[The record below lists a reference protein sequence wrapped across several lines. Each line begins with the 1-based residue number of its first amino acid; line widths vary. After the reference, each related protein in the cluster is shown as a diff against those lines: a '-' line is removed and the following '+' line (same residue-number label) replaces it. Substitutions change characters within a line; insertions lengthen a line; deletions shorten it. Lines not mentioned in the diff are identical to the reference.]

1 MTDDAL
7 RAADTVSP
15 ERIVDGLKLI
25 GLSDTR
31 VAAATEPLRH
41 YIAELREDSER
52 YGLIA
57 RGDVADAQ
65 RLFVRHI
72 LDSIAPWPHIVDLAD
87 RTGRRRLYD
96 LGAGAGLPG
105 VPLGIALGDALD
117 ETVLVERRSRRVS
130 FLLGA
135 AAKVSSW
142 TAPGAAPLRVVEE
155 DATLLG
161 KTEGA
166 RLSGA
171 VVVFRAYQKTTP
183 ELLRALST
191 TFGPDTPVCAWK
203 GRHDRTEAERRIVAA
218 SPHAADARM
227 HIVEV
232 PGEEAQRSL
241 LVWGTR

>member
-1 MTDDAL
+1 MTDK
-7 RAADTVSP
+7 AAGTAHAVSS
-15 ERIVDGLKLI
+15 ERIADGLKLI

-31 VAAATEPLRH
+31 VAAATEPLSR

-57 RGDVADAQ
+57 RGDVVDAQ

-72 LDSIAPWPHIVDLAD
+72 LDSIAPWPHIVDLVD
-87 RTGRRRLYD
+87 RTGRRRIYD
-96 LGAGAGLPG
+96 LGTGAGLPG
-105 VPLGIALGDALD
+105 LPLGIALGDILE

-135 AAKVSSW
+135 AAKVSSAA
-142 TAPGAAPLRVVEE
+142 APGAAPLRVVEE
-155 DATLLG
+155 DATLLR
-161 KTEGA
+161 KREGA
-166 RLSGA
+166 RLREA
-171 VVVFRAYQKTTP
+171 LVVFRAYQKTTP
-183 ELLRALST
+183 ELLKALSA
-191 TFGPDTPVCAWK
+191 TFGPGTPVCAWK

-218 SPHAADARM
+218 SPHVADARM